1 MAERENIMRGKKY
14 NDEDKEKA
22 LALLSTNND
31 IKAIARQLEIP
42 ERTLRDWKAL
52 EITNEENVHIA
63 EYRMK
68 KRKEFV
74 DNSWRIIEKS
84 VELGEKRINRALEHE
99 SELDEL
105 IEIINGMTADEMP
118 QQTKMALIAK
128 IKTLEIQSIRDLSTF
143 IGTLYDKAA
152 LAGGESTIN
161 NNITIGFEE
170 SLLNLVKRKNQ
181 E

>member
-1 MAERENIMRGKKY
+1 MRGKRY

-22 LALLSTNND
+22 LALLATNND
-31 IKAIARQLEIP
+31 IKGISKQLDIP
-42 ERTLRDWKAL
+42 ERTLRDWKSV
-52 EITNEENVHIA
+52 EMVKEEESDIA
-63 EYRMK
+63 KYRME

-105 IEIINGMTADEMP
+105 IELINGMSADEMP

-128 IKTLEIQSIRDLSTF
+128 IKTLQIQSIKDLSTF

-152 LAGGESTIN
+152 LAAGDSTAN
-161 NNITIGFEE
+161 NNVTIAFEQ
-170 SLLNLVKRKNQ
+170 SLLDIIKRKN

>member
-1 MAERENIMRGKKY
+1 MRGKKY

-31 IKAIARQLEIP
+31 IKAISRQLEIP

-52 EITNEENVHIA
+52 EITKEEEGVIA
-63 EYRMK
+63 RYRLE

-105 IEIINGMTADEMP
+105 IEVIDGMDSNEMP

-128 IKTLEIQSIRDLSTF
+128 IRTLQIQSIKDLSTF

-152 LAGGESTIN
+152 LAAGDPTSN
-161 NNITIGFEE
+161 NNVTIGFEE
-170 SLLNLVKRKNQ
+170 SLLSRIKRKN
-181 E
+181 EV